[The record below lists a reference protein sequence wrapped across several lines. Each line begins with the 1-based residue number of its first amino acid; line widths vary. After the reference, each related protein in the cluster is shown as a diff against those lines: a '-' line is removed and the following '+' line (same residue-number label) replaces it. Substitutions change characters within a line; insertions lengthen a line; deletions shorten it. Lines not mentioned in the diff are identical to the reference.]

1 MNYSLGLL
9 SLLNDF
15 LLEDGWL
22 GETKSNLV
30 GGEFMVA
37 MGDGI
42 KSALHG
48 LSIEWVEVDSLMSV
62 SINADSH

>member
-9 SLLNDF
+9 SLFNDL
-15 LLEDGWL
+15 LLEDRWF

-37 MGDGI
+37 MSDGI
-42 KSALHG
+42 KSAFHG
-48 LSIEWVEVDSLMSV
+48 LSVEWVKVDSLVSV
-62 SINADSH
+62 AIDADSH